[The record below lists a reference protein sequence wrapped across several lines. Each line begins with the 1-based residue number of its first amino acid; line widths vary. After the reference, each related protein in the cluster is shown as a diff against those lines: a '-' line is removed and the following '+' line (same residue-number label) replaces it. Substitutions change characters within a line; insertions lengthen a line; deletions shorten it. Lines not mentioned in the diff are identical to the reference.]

1 MSRIKHKIIIAS
13 GKGGFGKAHS
23 DHQLSSALKS
33 KGYAFGLIDADITG
47 PSNPK
52 LLAIED
58 QRMIKRPY
66 GIRPGDAKG
75 IWVASMAL
83 LLSVE
88 TRRLSG
94 EAI

>member
-1 MSRIKHKIIIAS
+1 MSRIKHTIIIAS

-23 DHQLSSALKS
+23 DHQLSRALKS
-33 KGYAFGLIDADITG
+33 KGYAVGLIDADITG
-47 PSNPK
+47 PSIPK

-58 QRMIKRPY
+58 QRMIKRPD